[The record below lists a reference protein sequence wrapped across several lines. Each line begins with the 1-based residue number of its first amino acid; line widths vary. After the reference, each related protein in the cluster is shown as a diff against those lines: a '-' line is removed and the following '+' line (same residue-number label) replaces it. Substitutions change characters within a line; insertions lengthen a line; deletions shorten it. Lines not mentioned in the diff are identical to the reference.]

1 MVWSDGSWAVS
12 AHGRHGASHCT
23 GIAEVGHNAA
33 VHPSV
38 EAALP
43 QIRELCQRLGV
54 ARLDLFGSAS
64 GTEPAENPGDVDV
77 LVRFGPVPPGELF
90 TTYFAL
96 KEGLE
101 AILRRPV
108 DVVSIDRLENPY
120 VRRSVLAQRE
130 ELYAA

>member
-1 MVWSDGSWAVS
+1 M
-12 AHGRHGASHCT
+12 
-23 GIAEVGHNAA
+23 
-33 VHPSV
+33 
-38 EAALP
+38 
-43 QIRELCQRLGV
+43 

-64 GTEPAENPGDVDV
+64 GTEPAEDPGDVDV

-96 KEGLE
+96 KAGLE

-108 DVVSIDRLENPY
+108 DVVSIDRIENPY
-120 VRRSVLAQRE
+120 VLRSVLAQRE

>member
-1 MVWSDGSWAVS
+1 M
-12 AHGRHGASHCT
+12 
-23 GIAEVGHNAA
+23 
-33 VHPSV
+33 HPSV

-43 QIRELCQRLGV
+43 QIRELCRRLGV

-64 GTEPAENPGDVDV
+64 GTEPAEDPGDVDV
-77 LVRFGPVPPGELF
+77 LVRFGPLPPGELF

-96 KEGLE
+96 KKGLE

>member
-1 MVWSDGSWAVS
+1 MARTQTTLRTLTAAAGVRRVL
-12 AHGRHGASHCT
+12 
-23 GIAEVGHNAA
+23 IAYGCVG
-33 VHPSV
+33 
-38 EAALP
+38 
-43 QIRELCQRLGV
+43 
-54 ARLDLFGSAS
+54 
-64 GTEPAENPGDVDV
+64 
-77 LVRFGPVPPGELF
+77 F

-120 VRRSVLAQRE
+120 VRQSVLAQRE

>member
-1 MVWSDGSWAVS
+1 MPPI
-12 AHGRHGASHCT
+12 GAWWPLLDAT
-23 GIAEVGHNAA
+23 RPAVGHNAA

-43 QIRELCQRLGV
+43 EIRELCQRLGV

-64 GTEPAENPGDVDV
+64 GPEPVEDPGDVDV
-77 LVRFGPVPPGELF
+77 LVRFGPVRPGGLF
-90 TTYFAL
+90 STYFAL

>member
-1 MVWSDGSWAVS
+1 M
-12 AHGRHGASHCT
+12 
-23 GIAEVGHNAA
+23 
-33 VHPSV
+33 HPSV

-43 QIRELCQRLGV
+43 EIRKLCQRLRV
-54 ARLDLFGSAS
+54 RRLDLFGSAS
-64 GTEPAENPGDVDV
+64 GPKPADDPGDVDV
-77 LVRFGPVPPGELF
+77 LVEFDKRAGSPTL

-108 DVVSIDRLENPY
+108 DVVSIDRIENPY

>member
-1 MVWSDGSWAVS
+1 M
-12 AHGRHGASHCT
+12 
-23 GIAEVGHNAA
+23 
-33 VHPSV
+33 HPSV

-64 GTEPAENPGDVDV
+64 GPEPAENPGDVDV
-77 LVRFGPVPPGELF
+77 LVEFDRQAGGPTL

-108 DVVSIDRLENPY
+108 DVVSIDRIENPY